1 LTLPETAMRLP
12 PLNALRAFEAAA
24 RHKSFARAADE
35 LCVTQGAV
43 SRHVRLLEQHL
54 GAALFRRRP
63 HGVELT
69 GRGGDLLPEL
79 TASFERI
86 GRAARRVAE
95 AGREIRVAAEPTV
108 AGRWLVPR
116 LQRFHDRHPGTRVS
130 VGLFRGDYG
139 AFVAGG
145 ADLGIDC
152 RGGYRRGRSAGV
164 EGVLLRREAM
174 SPVCAPALLRGPV
187 PLAEPADL
195 ARHVLLHPSADRRDW
210 RLWLRAAGLAGL
222 RVDPGQAF
230 ETLELATRA
239 AVAGQGVGITDLHL
253 FGDELAAGRL
263 VAPFGLVVSED
274 TGYFLF
280 AERGRLDEPELATFR
295 DWLLAEVAAE
305 GRA

>member
-1 LTLPETAMRLP
+1 MRLP

-116 LQRFHDRHPGTRVS
+116 LQRFHDGHPGTRVS

-152 RGGYRRGRSAGV
+152 RGGYRRGRSG
-164 EGVLLRREAM
+164 GSRGCCCGREAM

-210 RLWLRAAGLAGL
+210 RLWLRAARPASRTGAQL
-222 RVDPGQAF
+222 RARRSDPGGRAHG
-230 ETLELATRA
+230 EADRAPHDRGGERSRPDALHALRGGLERGPLHCRVCVDHATRA
-239 AVAGQGVGITDLHL
+239 SVGSQ
-253 FGDELAAGRL
+253 R
-263 VAPFGLVVSED
+263 
-274 TGYFLF
+274 
-280 AERGRLDEPELATFR
+280 
-295 DWLLAEVAAE
+295 
-305 GRA
+305 

>member
-1 LTLPETAMRLP
+1 MRLP

-54 GAALFRRRP
+54 GVALFRRRP

-116 LQRFHDRHPGTRVS
+116 LSASTTATPARASASGCS
-130 VGLFRGDYG
+130 G
-139 AFVAGG
+139 ATTGPSSPAAPTSGSTAAAATGG
-145 ADLGIDC
+145 
-152 RGGYRRGRSAGV
+152 GGRRGSRGCCC
-164 EGVLLRREAM
+164 GGRRC
-174 SPVCAPALLRGPV
+174 PRCARPRCCAAPSRWR
-187 PLAEPADL
+187 EPADL

-210 RLWLRAAGLAGL
+210 RLWLRAAGLGGL

-305 GRA
+305 GST

>member
-1 LTLPETAMRLP
+1 MRLP

-108 AGRWLVPR
+108 AGA
-116 LQRFHDRHPGTRVS
+116 
-130 VGLFRGDYG
+130 GLTALSPDGILRIQ
-139 AFVAGG
+139 VTGG
-145 ADLGIDC
+145 KAIIYASITDNRTNDSSI
-152 RGGYRRGRSAGV
+152 
-164 EGVLLRREAM
+164 E
-174 SPVCAPALLRGPV
+174 
-187 PLAEPADL
+187 L
-195 ARHVLLHPSADRRDW
+195 ARPIR
-210 RLWLRAAGLAGL
+210 
-222 RVDPGQAF
+222 
-230 ETLELATRA
+230 
-239 AVAGQGVGITDLHL
+239 
-253 FGDELAAGRL
+253 
-263 VAPFGLVVSED
+263 
-274 TGYFLF
+274 
-280 AERGRLDEPELATFR
+280 
-295 DWLLAEVAAE
+295 
-305 GRA
+305 